1 MSCQKRG
8 FLPAQRTK
16 GVVFPLCRR
25 LIYNRVRS
33 KKLGVPLPLRLNN
46 QEQVMVAELRKI
58 DKSLYETDY
67 NLWVLEMVD
76 KLQRREL
83 ESLDWENL
91 IEEVTDLS
99 RRDRNKL
106 ASLLTRLLEHLL
118 KLGYWRAEK
127 ERNQNHWRREILNF
141 RLQVK
146 RLLKDSPS
154 LKPYLLEIFN
164 ECYEDG
170 RKLARESSGLL
181 IDHFPEQPIANLDQ
195 ILDETWFP
203 PSSED

>member
-1 MSCQKRG
+1 
-8 FLPAQRTK
+8 
-16 GVVFPLCRR
+16 
-25 LIYNRVRS
+25 
-33 KKLGVPLPLRLNN
+33 
-46 QEQVMVAELRKI
+46 MVAEPRKL

-67 NLWVLEMVD
+67 NLWVVETVSQ
-76 KLQRREL
+76 LQRRDVNA
-83 ESLDWENL
+83 LDWENL
-91 IEEVTDLS
+91 IEEVEALS
-99 RRDRNKL
+99 RRDKNKL

-164 ECYEDG
+164 QCYKDG
-170 RKLARESSGLL
+170 RKLARDSSGLL
-181 IDHFPEQPIANLDQ
+181 ISHFPEQPIANLDQ
-195 ILDETWFP
+195 ILDEDWFP
-203 PSSED
+203 PSAEE